1 MPLPHVLICGFMKAS
16 TTALRNNLAE
26 HPAVFAYPKE
36 IGFFSN
42 RELYE
47 KGLSYYSSLFEGARR
62 GQLIVEKSPW
72 YATEPAA
79 MVRIERDLP
88 AVKLAFVLR
97 NPIDRA
103 YSHWRH
109 AQRKEHEAWAQP
121 YLSSSFDDCI
131 GRALAGE
138 EPFTALLRGS
148 YYARHLIRTLKAVG
162 RNRMF
167 VAYQEE
173 LDSARGGRVLRDFQI
188 WCGLKPQ
195 QLPNNKYHS
204 SKDDVVPMSPD
215 TRARLAQ
222 HFRKPNR
229 ELVHLLGVG
238 HMASWALEPD
248 SI

>member
-16 TTALRNNLAE
+16 TTALRNNLAA

-42 RELYE
+42 RDLYE
-47 KGLSYYSSLFEGARR
+47 KGLSYYSSLFEEAQR

-79 MVRIERDLP
+79 MARIERDLP
-88 AVKLAFVLR
+88 SVKLAFVLR
-97 NPIDRA
+97 NPTDRA

-121 YLSSSFDDCI
+121 YLSLSFDECVE
-131 GRALAGE
+131 RALAGE
-138 EPFTALLRGS
+138 EPFTALLHGS
-148 YYARHLIRTLKAVG
+148 YYARHLTRPLKAVG

-195 QLPNNKYHS
+195 KLPNTKYHA
-204 SKDDVVPMSPD
+204 SKNDVAPMSLE
-215 TRARLAQ
+215 TRARLEQ

-229 ELVHLLGVG
+229 ELAYLLGVG
-238 HMASWALEPD
+238 HMVSWALD
-248 SI
+248 AAST